1 MSSRYTKEK
10 LSIIVRK
17 NIKKYRL
24 MRKYTLQELADLTGL
39 THGYVRD
46 LECLTID
53 KTPLLETIGE
63 FADAL
68 ELSKYCSDDLQT
80 IKAIMLE
87 FRIMKYVKYDSETNM
102 LLAGLSRYDEWDE
115 EITEDL
121 HRKQIIKKIRRE
133 IKYDRNHY

>member
-1 MSSRYTKEK
+1 MTSRYSKEN

-17 NIKKYRL
+17 NIRKYRK

-53 KTPLLETIGE
+53 KTPLLETVGK

-68 ELSKYCSDDLQT
+68 EIDIRQL
-80 IKAIMLE
+80 
-87 FRIMKYVKYDSETNM
+87 F
-102 LLAGLSRYDEWDE
+102 DEVDIDQE
-115 EITEDL
+115 
-121 HRKQIIKKIRRE
+121 KK
-133 IKYDRNHY
+133 DN

>member
-24 MRKYTLQELADLTGL
+24 MREYTLQELADLTGL

-46 LECLTID
+46 LECLSID
-53 KTPLLETIGE
+53 KTPLLETIGK

-68 ELSKYCSDDLQT
+68 EIDIRQLFDDTDDLDN
-80 IKAIMLE
+80 I
-87 FRIMKYVKYDSETNM
+87 N
-102 LLAGLSRYDEWDE
+102 
-115 EITEDL
+115 
-121 HRKQIIKKIRRE
+121 KK
-133 IKYDRNHY
+133 

>member
-24 MRKYTLQELADLTGL
+24 MREYTLQELADLTGL

-46 LECLTID
+46 LECLSID
-53 KTPLLETIGE
+53 KTPLLETIGK

-68 ELSKYCSDDLQT
+68 EIDIRQLFDDTDDLGN
-80 IKAIMLE
+80 
-87 FRIMKYVKYDSETNM
+87 TNN
-102 LLAGLSRYDEWDE
+102 
-115 EITEDL
+115 
-121 HRKQIIKKIRRE
+121 K
-133 IKYDRNHY
+133 

>member
-10 LSIIVRK
+10 LCIIVRK
-17 NIKKYRL
+17 NIKKYQL

-53 KTPLLETIGE
+53 KTPLLETIGK

-68 ELSKYCSDDLQT
+68 EIDIRQLFDDT
-80 IKAIMLE
+80 DVNESTCK
-87 FRIMKYVKYDSETNM
+87 
-102 LLAGLSRYDEWDE
+102 
-115 EITEDL
+115 
-121 HRKQIIKKIRRE
+121 
-133 IKYDRNHY
+133 

>member
-1 MSSRYTKEK
+1 MTSRYSKEQ

-46 LECLTID
+46 LECLSIE
-53 KTPLLETIGE
+53 KTPLLETIGR

-68 ELSKYCSDDLQT
+68 EIDIRQLFDD
-80 IKAIMLE
+80 IK
-87 FRIMKYVKYDSETNM
+87 
-102 LLAGLSRYDEWDE
+102 
-115 EITEDL
+115 
-121 HRKQIIKKIRRE
+121 
-133 IKYDRNHY
+133 